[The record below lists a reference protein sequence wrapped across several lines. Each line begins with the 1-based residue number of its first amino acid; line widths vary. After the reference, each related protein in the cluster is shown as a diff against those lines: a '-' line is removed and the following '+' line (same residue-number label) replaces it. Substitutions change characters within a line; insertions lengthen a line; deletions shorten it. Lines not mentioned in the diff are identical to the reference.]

1 MYIYVYMYMHIYL
14 SIYLSVDRSI
24 SIYISMDKLVWGNK
38 PFTYDLLIFHSS
50 VDLFSFEN

>member
-1 MYIYVYMYMHIYL
+1 MYVYICIYVHAYL

-50 VDLFSFEN
+50 VDPFSFEN